1 MFIHFIGN
9 FKHLKMEVAEITKL
23 LLESKERL
31 HRYACSL
38 TWDWCN
44 ADDLMQDT
52 AVKILRN
59 AGQFRAGS
67 NFYNWACRIMY
78 HTFINGLKHEGHC
91 ECVDEL
97 SPRTIGKQLF
107 TSKCSVGCDSDT
119 DVCVKDIYDAIDSLP
134 GDTGRVMRL
143 LIEGHKYV
151 EISLMTRLPL
161 GTVKTH
167 IRLSREILKRVLSDN
182 EK

>member
-1 MFIHFIGN
+1 
-9 FKHLKMEVAEITKL
+9 V
-23 LLESKERL
+23 
-31 HRYACSL
+31 
-38 TWDWCN
+38 
-44 ADDLMQDT
+44 
-52 AVKILRN
+52 
-59 AGQFRAGS
+59 
-67 NFYNWACRIMY
+67 
-78 HTFINGLKHEGHC
+78 
-91 ECVDEL
+91 
-97 SPRTIGKQLF
+97 
-107 TSKCSVGCDSDT
+107 CDSDT
-119 DVCVKDIYDAIDSLP
+119 DVRVKDIYDAIDSIP